1 MEEGDLYWAN
11 LFRVLEKTD
20 ELLEAAQDL
29 IITVD
34 EIART
39 RIHPARPTLR
49 SINFGSPGEA
59 QIKVDFGVAEIIR
72 VVVEKIQFWRDQK
85 RRLRA
90 ETQQVELEI
99 ANLAI
104 EVARNAIHLRR
115 EPAEE
120 GIGRELVA
128 ELMRGP
134 LQKALGVSELPEKLF
149 EDGSLEEGIVQQR
162 LLPAATDLLAG
173 DDLDFDVQVE
183 EDDE

>member
-1 MEEGDLYWAN
+1 M
-11 LFRVLEKTD
+11 
-20 ELLEAAQDL
+20 
-29 IITVD
+29 
-34 EIART
+34 
-39 RIHPARPTLR
+39 
-49 SINFGSPGEA
+49 
-59 QIKVDFGVAEIIR
+59 
-72 VVVEKIQFWRDQK
+72 
-85 RRLRA
+85 
-90 ETQQVELEI
+90 ELEI

-104 EVARNAIHLRR
+104 EVTRNAIHLRR